1 MIFIN
6 PQDSS
11 YLAPAIYRSVE
22 AQSQLAS
29 PITVREICRE
39 DFHRI
44 RALRE
49 LRNPESSVVPGF
61 HDVATK
67 EFGAKLAGLNLRVL
81 EVGGEFQYADRSSV
95 STSSLK
101 VVGAIDEDYIAEKV
115 LRHIGK
121 ECRTKVIP
129 KHLRLGRAVFVAS
142 TAIQAENFEVA
153 FEWDVKGQVSAKC
166 RLIGWLCGE
175 AEGKATV
182 ARKTGRS
189 AKGFVTIGL
198 VPADIRGRQV
208 LAMED
213 LRPSTDERFQLARAE
228 VPNSRSRVRSSR

>member
-1 MIFIN
+1 MVRRTSVLLFLSLLSSTASAQNLAANFKDPSPYPGMIFIN

-29 PITVREICRE
+29 PMTVREICRE
-39 DFHRI
+39 DFRKI

-49 LRNPESSVVPGF
+49 LRDSESSVVPGF

-101 VVGAIDEDYIAEKV
+101 VVGAVDEDYIAEKV

-121 ECRTKVIP
+121 ECRTRIIP
-129 KHLRLGRAVFVAS
+129 KHLRA
-142 TAIQAENFEVA
+142 
-153 FEWDVKGQVSAKC
+153 
-166 RLIGWLCGE
+166 
-175 AEGKATV
+175 
-182 ARKTGRS
+182 
-189 AKGFVTIGL
+189 
-198 VPADIRGRQV
+198 
-208 LAMED
+208 
-213 LRPSTDERFQLARAE
+213 
-228 VPNSRSRVRSSR
+228 